1 MSPKLF
7 MVSLTERE
15 PVPLQELVRELLLV
29 RVQVL
34 LRALWLVLWLAR
46 ELVHVPGLSR
56 GLVLERVRAHVLEL
70 WLEPLRRLSSVLSRT
85 PTL

>member
-1 MSPKLF
+1 MEKKKPHWALPNVSQVF

-29 RVQVL
+29 
-34 LRALWLVLWLAR
+34 LWLAR
-46 ELVHVPGLSR
+46 EPVHGLELSR

-70 WLEPLRRLSSVLSRT
+70 WLEP
-85 PTL
+85 